1 MFLWLQ
7 NNISVG
13 MTEININY
21 VNRDEGSDEL
31 QSRGSGERV
40 SFCLRNLFVCTVV
53 GVNTFSAD
61 IFKRK

>member
-1 MFLWLQ
+1 
-7 NNISVG
+7 

-40 SFCLRNLFVCTVV
+40 SFCLRNLFVYTVV
-53 GVNTFSAD
+53 GWSEYFQCRH
-61 IFKRK
+61 F